1 MAIIRQESSFD
12 PNAAPERNKLLGFIP
27 WKRPSSAKGYAQAV
41 EGTWEEYKKET
52 NNRRA
57 KRSNFSD
64 SVEDISH
71 RIEESLL
78 DLTTNLSFIDLEDVI
93 GYLEV
98 IYKNELFLENSLGK
112 KKSYDDF
119 AISKEIID
127 SVETFLSLIHI

>member
-57 KRSNFSD
+57 K
-64 SVEDISH
+64 
-71 RIEESLL
+71 
-78 DLTTNLSFIDLEDVI
+78 
-93 GYLEV
+93 
-98 IYKNELFLENSLGK
+98 K
-112 KKSYDDF
+112 K
-119 AISKEIID
+119 
-127 SVETFLSLIHI
+127 